1 MKKLSQELEK
11 LAQYY
16 DCELKIDQFVVK
28 PIFEAVHK
36 KTGKKYVYRLSM
48 TDVKEFG
55 PSVVKMFD
63 ELNIEIRD
71 EKLNDLGI

>member
-1 MKKLSQELEK
+1 MRDLSQELEK
-11 LAQYY
+11 LSHYY
-16 DCELKIDQFVVK
+16 DSEMIIDRYTMDPVYEF
-28 PIFEAVHK
+28 IHK

-48 TDVKEFG
+48 TDVKDFG
-55 PSVVKMFD
+55 PGLVKMFD

>member
-11 LAQYY
+11 LSQYY
-16 DCELKIDQFVVK
+16 DCEMKIDQLVMTPV
-28 PIFEAVHK
+28 FEAVHK

-48 TDVKEFG
+48 TDVKDFG

-63 ELNIEIRD
+63 ELTMEIRD
-71 EKLNDLGI
+71 DKLNELGL